1 MTFIFKNRCAKYF
14 IIVLLLGSASS
25 CTEVWDLK
33 TDGDNSE
40 VAHTLCV
47 AANATIAGGELS
59 FAAAVAPVRS
69 DVVKYD
75 SYPLDGLRLELI
87 VDGVSYCSDSLENND
102 LFGKESGFRIERI
115 PVETK
120 TPTVEM
126 IIKDSLGNYN
136 TVMASATAMQAP
148 EMNAEVTATKVETK
162 ERSIVTQNGYRL
174 KRYSYNGCDSIYVA
188 NIKFRDAPGKR
199 DYYMVAVEFECMKDL
214 FSISSGQDLSG
225 NYPTTHY
232 DGMIDFFS
240 EPGFWPTSYAAFWL
254 NSFGTYDQSKW
265 RKMGYSPFSSNDD
278 VFRDEKITSSVF
290 GFETGFSNVFDD
302 SSFDGTDK
310 TITISFENLFPQ
322 ICKTD
327 YRKDVWG
334 YFSSNAE
341 TPFHIHLAV
350 LDEHL
355 YNNYKKVMYH
365 LCSGKSLYDIT
376 QSFSS
381 NIDGGLGFFSVLNCS
396 DYFYYDDTVYG
407 TVTRY

>member
-1 MTFIFKNRCAKYF
+1 MKRTT
-14 IIVLLLGSASS
+14 IICTAAIALVAVS
-25 CTEVWDLK
+25 CTEVWELK
-33 TDGDNSE
+33 IDGDNSE
-40 VAHTLCV
+40 VVHTLCV
-47 AANATIAGGELS
+47 AANATIVNGEMS
-59 FAAAVAPVRS
+59 FASAVAPVRS
-69 DVVKYD
+69 DVITYET
-75 SYPLDGLRLELI
+75 YPLDGLRLELV
-87 VDGVSYCSDSLENND
+87 VDGVNYYSDSLQRNS
-102 LFGKESGFRIERI
+102 LFGKESGFRIEKI

-120 TPTVEM
+120 TPNVEM
-126 IIKDSLGNYN
+126 IIRDSLGNYN
-136 TVMASATAMQAP
+136 TVTASATVMLAP
-148 EMNAEVTATKVETK
+148 EMNVEVTTTKVKTPEGLYGPPFFFT
-162 ERSIVTQNGYRL
+162 Y
-174 KRYSYNGCDSIYVA
+174 YSYYCCDSIYVA
-188 NIKFRDAPGKR
+188 SIRFRDVPEEKN
-199 DYYMVAVEFECMKDL
+199 YYMVAIEFECFEDL
-214 FSISSGQDLSG
+214 FNINSGQNSFG
-225 NYPTTHY
+225 NRPLGHY
-232 DGMIDFFS
+232 DGRINDV
-240 EPGFWPTSYAAFWL
+240 GQTFWL
-254 NSFGTYDQSKW
+254 NSFGTYDQAKW

-407 TVTRY
+407 TITPRFSY

>member
-1 MTFIFKNRCAKYF
+1 MKRLFF
-14 IIVLLLGSASS
+14 VLSFLTVAS

-33 TDGDNSE
+33 VDGDNSE

-75 SYPLDGLRLELI
+75 SYPLDGLRLELV
-87 VDGVSYCSDSLENND
+87 VDGVSYYSDSLQRNS
-102 LFGKESGFRIERI
+102 LFGKESGFRIEKL

-120 TPTVEM
+120 TPNVEM
-126 IIKDSLGNYN
+126 IIRDSLGNYN
-136 TVMASATAMQAP
+136 TVTASATAMLAP
-148 EMNAEVTATKVETK
+148 EMNVEVTTTKVKTPEGLYEPPFFFT
-162 ERSIVTQNGYRL
+162 Y
-174 KRYSYNGCDSIYVA
+174 YSYYCCDSIYVA
-188 NIKFRDAPGKR
+188 SIRFRDVPEEKN
-199 DYYMVAVEFECMKDL
+199 YYMVAIEFECFEDL
-214 FSISSGQDLSG
+214 FNINSGQNSFG
-225 NYPTTHY
+225 NRPPGHY
-232 DGMIDFFS
+232 DGRINDV
-240 EPGFWPTSYAAFWL
+240 GQTFWL
-254 NSFGTYDQSKW
+254 NSFGTYDQAKW

-302 SSFDGTDK
+302 SSFDGKDK

-327 YRKDVWG
+327 FRKDVLR

-341 TPFHIHLAV
+341 TPFHIYLAA
-350 LDEHL
+350 LDEQS

-381 NIDGGLGFFSVLNCS
+381 NIDGGLGYFSVLYYS
-396 DYFYYDDTVYG
+396 DYFYYDDTVYD
-407 TVTRY
+407 TLTPRFSY